1 MEPAWELPGGLHQ
14 PRPAHRPGRSPRP
27 LSLLRAT
34 NRVSLPR
41 VTVSIRATVGRLLDV
56 TDRSIRS
63 SLRLSRKRL
72 VSEPWRIKQ
81 ESGDEALTQA
91 FGRVV
96 KQSGLEGMLV
106 PSAASRSGVNLILL
120 PENLL
125 PRSHLEIINVDQ
137 LPCEPRP

>member
-1 MEPAWELPGGLHQ
+1 M
-14 PRPAHRPGRSPRP
+14 
-27 LSLLRAT
+27 
-34 NRVSLPR
+34 PR

-125 PRSHLEIINVDQ
+125 PRSHLESGAAS
-137 LPCEPRP
+137 